1 MSNEE
6 YINYTLK
13 NLEESVREA
22 LESEAT
28 PKEVYETIINEIE
41 RTANYHRAC
50 LNTSAKTLSLFEDNI
65 EVNDSYDD
73 FENPNPPQNVVSFN
87 AVSRKINEA
96 KNESE
101 WKDFFKPSMDEFSSA
116 EEGSEWVK
124 KNGGYEYTPEIKV
137 DDPNTWPDYT
147 ELPDLT
153 KDITINTTDG
163 DTTHTVKLPELT
175 KDMTINTTPDGVA

>member
-1 MSNEE
+1 MKNEE

-13 NLEESVREA
+13 NLEESLREA

-28 PKEVYETIINEIE
+28 PKEVYDTVINEIE

-50 LNTSAKTLSLFEDNI
+50 LNTSSRTLSLFEDNI
-65 EVNDSYDD
+65 EVNPEYDD

-87 AVSRKINEA
+87 AVSRKVTDA
-96 KNESE
+96 KNQSE
-101 WKDFFKPSMDEFSSA
+101 WNNFFKPSFDSA

-124 KNGGYEYTPEIKV
+124 KNGGYEYTPEVKI

-153 KDITINTTDG
+153 KDITINTD
-163 DTTHTVKLPELT
+163 DK
-175 KDMTINTTPDGVA
+175 PDGAA

>member
-1 MSNEE
+1 MANEE
-6 YINYTLK
+6 YVNYTLK

-28 PKEVYETIINEIE
+28 PKEVYDAIINEIE

-101 WKDFFKPSMDEFSSA
+101 WKDFFKPSMDEFKSA
-116 EEGSEWVK
+116 EEGAEWVK
-124 KNGGYEYTPEIKV
+124 KNGGYEYTPIT
-137 DDPNTWPDYT
+137 DSSTWPDYT

-153 KDITINTTDG
+153 KDITINTTD
-163 DTTHTVKLPELT
+163 TTHTVKLPDLT
-175 KDMTINTTPDGVA
+175 EDITINTTEKPDGAA

>member
-22 LESEAT
+22 LESEAS
-28 PKEVYETIINEIE
+28 PKEVYDTIINEIE

-65 EVNDSYDD
+65 EVNDAYDD
-73 FENPNPPQNVVSFN
+73 FENPNPPQNKDNVVSFN
-87 AVSRKINEA
+87 AVSRKVYNA
-96 KNESE
+96 RDAADWNK
-101 WKDFFKPSMDEFSSA
+101 FFKPSMDEFKTA

-124 KNGGYEYTPEIKV
+124 KNGGYEYTPLT
-137 DDPNTWPDYT
+137 DPSTWPDYT

-153 KDITINTTDG
+153 KDITINTTDN
-163 DTTHTVKLPELT
+163 DK
-175 KDMTINTTPDGVA
+175 KDA

>member
-1 MSNEE
+1 MKNEE

-28 PKEVYETIINEIE
+28 PKEVYDAIINEIE

-65 EVNDSYDD
+65 EVKDTYTVPD
-73 FENPNPPQNVVSFN
+73 NVVSFN
-87 AVSRKINEA
+87 SVERKVTEA
-96 KNESE
+96 KNQSE
-101 WKDFFKPSMDEFSSA
+101 WNDFFIKD
-116 EEGSEWVK
+116 G
-124 KNGGYEYTPEIKV
+124 TEIKTTT
-137 DDPNTWPDYT
+137 DPSTWPDYT

-153 KDITINTTDG
+153 GDITINTTDNN
-163 DTTHTVKLPELT
+163 K
-175 KDMTINTTPDGVA
+175 KDA

>member
-1 MSNEE
+1 MAENEE

-28 PKEVYETIINEIE
+28 PKEVYDAIINEIE

-50 LNTSAKTLSLFEDNI
+50 LNTSAKTLSLFEDSI
-65 EVNDSYDD
+65 EVNDAYDD

-87 AVSRKINEA
+87 STLRKVKTA
-96 KNESE
+96 KNQSE
-101 WKDFFKPSMDEFSSA
+101 WKNFFKPSMDEFSSA
-116 EEGSEWVK
+116 EEGSKWVE
-124 KNGGYEYTPEIKV
+124 KNGGYEYTPLT
-137 DDPNTWPDYT
+137 DPSTWPDYT

-153 KDITINTTDG
+153 KDITINTTD
-163 DTTHTVKLPELT
+163 DNK
-175 KDMTINTTPDGVA
+175 KDA